1 MAGLRYD
8 ANQDS
13 QPCALAE
20 GHCFRV
26 SKAIMH
32 HRTVRNARIH
42 RLSLRSPHLCNG
54 PVRTHLLPHP
64 LSSPHSLIHF
74 NHSLHLT
81 SIHFTHSRARPPL
94 HDRSV
99 ARGGIPGILASS
111 ARASRDGQLKLWVN
125 SLSTLMVQVMCWRR
139 GFRLIIAGHY
149 CRSINLPSIF
159 MFGAKPFTHSITDF
173 CDWSIRA
180 VGNGCWAL
188 RRLGERRE

>member
-1 MAGLRYD
+1 MDQFAPTHSPTR
-8 ANQDS
+8 
-13 QPCALAE
+13 
-20 GHCFRV
+20 
-26 SKAIMH
+26 
-32 HRTVRNARIH
+32 
-42 RLSLRSPHLCNG
+42 SLHL
-54 PVRTHLLPHP
+54 THPFT
-64 LSSPHSLIHF
+64 SIT
-74 NHSLHLT
+74 HSLHLT
-81 SIHFTHSRARPPL
+81 SIHFTHTRARPPL

-139 GFRLIIAGHY
+139 GFRLMIAGHY